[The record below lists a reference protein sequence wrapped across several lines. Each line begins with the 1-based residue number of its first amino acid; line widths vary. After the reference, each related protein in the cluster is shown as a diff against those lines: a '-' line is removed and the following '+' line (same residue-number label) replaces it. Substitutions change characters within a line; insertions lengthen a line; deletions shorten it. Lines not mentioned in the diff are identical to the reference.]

1 MRTDVV
7 IIGGGVIGSA
17 IAYYLT
23 KRGKKVILLEKK
35 YLVNG
40 SSGACDQGVLLQSK
54 APNEHLVLGIY
65 SLEMFK
71 KLEQELGRKLEFVQ
85 KGYLVLIES
94 EPELKVMQEIVQK
107 QNELGLPSKIITK
120 EEALAM
126 QPGLNPDAFCCSS
139 LL

>member
-40 SSGACDQGVLLQSK
+40 SSGACDQGILLQSK

-71 KLEQELGRKLEFVQ
+71 
-85 KGYLVLIES
+85 
-94 EPELKVMQEIVQK
+94 
-107 QNELGLPSKIITK
+107 
-120 EEALAM
+120 
-126 QPGLNPDAFCCSS
+126 
-139 LL
+139 

>member
-40 SSGACDQGVLLQSK
+40 SSGACDQGILLQSK

-94 EPELKVMQEIVQK
+94 GIEG
-107 QNELGLPSKIITK
+107 NAGNCTK
-120 EEALAM
+120 AE
-126 QPGLNPDAFCCSS
+126 
-139 LL
+139 

>member
-40 SSGACDQGVLLQSK
+40 SSGACDQGILLQSK

-65 SLEMFK
+65 SLE
-71 KLEQELGRKLEFVQ
+71 
-85 KGYLVLIES
+85 
-94 EPELKVMQEIVQK
+94 
-107 QNELGLPSKIITK
+107 
-120 EEALAM
+120 
-126 QPGLNPDAFCCSS
+126 S
-139 LL
+139 LRSWNRSWDENWSLYKRDTWF